1 MLSTKISKMSKK
13 YKMVVVDDHPI
24 VISGISGLLSDL
36 ENIEIIEKM
45 QSGVSL
51 LDYIESNEVDLV
63 LMDIFLPVITGIDLC
78 KAIKQ
83 KFPQVIVIG
92 MSSQSER
99 SLVMQF
105 IQNGGNGY
113 ILKSASFEEFK
124 NCINQAIEGEI
135 VFSDE
140 VKTIVSQ
147 PLSEDLDT
155 IPSLSRREKDIAVL
169 LSKGKQTQEIADEL
183 FLSFLTVQTHRRNIL
198 QKYKT
203 KNVAELITLLLKNN
217 LLD

>member
-1 MLSTKISKMSKK
+1 
-13 YKMVVVDDHPI
+13 MVVVDDHPI

-36 ENIEIIEKM
+36 ENIEIVEKM
-45 QSGVSL
+45 QSGALL
-51 LDYIESNEVDLV
+51 LDYIENNEVDLV
-63 LMDIFLPVITGIDLC
+63 LIDIFLPVVTGIDLC
-78 KAIKQ
+78 KSIKQ
-83 KFPQVIVIG
+83 KYPQVVVIG

-124 NCINQAIEGEI
+124 NCINKAIEGEI

-147 PLSEDLDT
+147 PLSEDLDN
-155 IPSLSRREKDIAVL
+155 IPSLSRREKDIALL

>member
-1 MLSTKISKMSKK
+1 MSKK

-24 VISGISGLLSDL
+24 VISGISGLLADL

-45 QSGVSL
+45 QSGVTL
-51 LDYIESNEVDLV
+51 LDYIENNKVDLV
-63 LMDIFLPVITGIDLC
+63 LIDIFLPVITGIDLC

-83 KFPQVIVIG
+83 KYPRVIVIG

-99 SLVMQF
+99 SLVMKF

-113 ILKSASFEEFK
+113 ILKSASFDEFK
-124 NCINQAIEGEI
+124 NCINKAIEGEI

>member
-1 MLSTKISKMSKK
+1 MSKK

-24 VISGISGLLSDL
+24 VISGIAGLLSEL
-36 ENIEIIEKM
+36 ENIQIIEKM
-45 QSGVSL
+45 KSGITL
-51 LDYIESNEVDLV
+51 LDYIENNEVDLI
-63 LMDIFLPVITGIDLC
+63 LIDIFLPVMTGIDLC

-83 KFPQVIVIG
+83 KYPQVIVIG

-124 NCINQAIEGEI
+124 NCINKAIEGEI

-155 IPSLSRREKDIAVL
+155 VPSLSRREKDIAIL

-203 KNVAELITLLLKNN
+203 KNVAELLTLLLKNN

>member
-1 MLSTKISKMSKK
+1 MSKK

-24 VISGISGLLSDL
+24 VISGIAGLLSEL
-36 ENIEIIEKM
+36 ENIQIIEKM
-45 QSGVSL
+45 QSGTGL
-51 LDYIESNEVDLV
+51 LDYIESNKVDLV
-63 LMDIFLPVITGIDLC
+63 LIDIFLPVITGIDLC
-78 KAIKQ
+78 KIIKQ
-83 KFPQVIVIG
+83 KYPQVIVIG

-105 IQNGGNGY
+105 IQNGGSGY
-113 ILKSASFEEFK
+113 ILKSASFDEFK
-124 NCINQAIEGEI
+124 NCINKAIEGEI

-155 IPSLSRREKDIAVL
+155 IPSLSRREKDIAIL

-203 KNVAELITLLLKNN
+203 KNVAELLTLLLKNN
-217 LLD
+217 LLN

>member
-1 MLSTKISKMSKK
+1 
-13 YKMVVVDDHPI
+13 MVVVDDHPI

-36 ENIEIIEKM
+36 ENIEIVEKL

-51 LDYIESNEVDLV
+51 LDYIEKNKVDLI

-83 KFPQVIVIG
+83 KFPKVIIIG

-105 IQNGGNGY
+105 VQNGGNGY
-113 ILKSASFEEFK
+113 ILKSASFDEFK
-124 NCINQAIEGEI
+124 NCIYKAIEGEI

-140 VKTIVSQ
+140 VKTIISEPQ
-147 PLSEDLDT
+147 SEDLDR
-155 IPSLSRREKDIAVL
+155 IPSLSRREKDIVSL
-169 LSKGKQTQEIADEL
+169 LSKGKSTQEIADEL

-203 KNVAELITLLLKNN
+203 KNVAELMAFLLKNN
-217 LLD
+217 LLN

>member
-1 MLSTKISKMSKK
+1 MRDK
-13 YKMVVVDDHPI
+13 YKMIVVDDHPI
-24 VISGISGLLSDL
+24 VISGIAGLLSDL
-36 ENIEIIEKM
+36 ENVQIVEKM

-51 LDYIESNEVDLV
+51 LDYIENNEVDLI

-78 KAIKQ
+78 KAVKQ
-83 KFPQVIVIG
+83 KYPQVIIIG

-113 ILKSASFEEFK
+113 ILKSASFDEFK
-124 NCINQAIEGEI
+124 NCINKAIDGEI
-135 VFSDE
+135 VFSDD
-140 VKTIVSQ
+140 VKAIVSQ
-147 PLSEDLDT
+147 PMSEDLDT
-155 IPSLSRREKDIAVL
+155 IPSLSRREKDIAIL

>member
-1 MLSTKISKMSKK
+1 
-13 YKMVVVDDHPI
+13 MVVVDDHPI
-24 VISGISGLLSDL
+24 VISGISGLLADL

-45 QSGVSL
+45 QSGVTL
-51 LDYIESNEVDLV
+51 LDYIENNKVDLV
-63 LMDIFLPVITGIDLC
+63 LIDIFLPVITGIDLC

-83 KFPQVIVIG
+83 KYPRVIVIG

-99 SLVMQF
+99 SLVMKF

-113 ILKSASFEEFK
+113 ILKSASFDEFK
-124 NCINQAIEGEI
+124 NCINKAIEGEI

-155 IPSLSRREKDIAVL
+155 IPSLSRREKDIAIL

>member
-1 MLSTKISKMSKK
+1 
-13 YKMVVVDDHPI
+13 MVVVDDHPI

-36 ENIEIIEKM
+36 ENVEIIEKM
-45 QSGVSL
+45 QSGVAL
-51 LDYIESNEVDLV
+51 LDYMERNEVDLV
-63 LMDIFLPVITGIDLC
+63 LLDIFLPMITGIDLC

-83 KFPQVIVIG
+83 KFPQVVVIG

-113 ILKSASFEEFK
+113 ILKSASFDEFK
-124 NCINQAIEGEI
+124 NCINKAIEGEI

-140 VKTIVSQ
+140 VKIIVSQ

-155 IPSLSRREKDIAVL
+155 IPSLSRREKDIAIL

>member
-1 MLSTKISKMSKK
+1 
-13 YKMVVVDDHPI
+13 MVVVDDHPI

-45 QSGVSL
+45 QSGVAL
-51 LDYIESNEVDLV
+51 LDYIESNKVDLV

-83 KFPQVIVIG
+83 KYPQVIVIG

>member
-1 MLSTKISKMSKK
+1 MSKK

-45 QSGVSL
+45 QSGVKL
-51 LDYIESNEVDLV
+51 LDYIGSNEVDMV
-63 LMDIFLPVITGIDLC
+63 LMDIFLPVVTGIDLC

-83 KFPQVIVIG
+83 KYPQVIVIG

-99 SLVMQF
+99 SLVMKF
-105 IQNGGNGY
+105 IQNGGSGY

-124 NCINQAIEGEI
+124 NCINKAIEGEI

>member
-1 MLSTKISKMSKK
+1 MSKK

-36 ENIEIIEKM
+36 DNIKIVEKM
-45 QSGVSL
+45 QSGALL
-51 LDYIESNEVDLV
+51 LDYIENNEVDLV
-63 LMDIFLPVITGIDLC
+63 LIDIFLPVVTGIDLC
-78 KAIKQ
+78 KSIKQ
-83 KFPQVIVIG
+83 KYPQVIVIG

-99 SLVMQF
+99 SLVMKF

-124 NCINQAIEGEI
+124 NCINKAIDGEI

-155 IPSLSRREKDIAVL
+155 IPSLSRREKDIALL
-169 LSKGKQTQEIADEL
+169 LSKGKQTQEIAAEL

>member
-1 MLSTKISKMSKK
+1 MGKI
-13 YKMVVVDDHPI
+13 YKTIIVDDHPI

-36 ENIEIIEKM
+36 ETVKIVGKLE
-45 QSGVSL
+45 SGVKL
-51 LDYIESNEVDLV
+51 VDYIEENQVDLI
-63 LMDIFLPVITGIDLC
+63 LMDIFLPVINGVDLC
-78 KAIKQ
+78 KTIKQ
-83 KFPQVIVIG
+83 KYPQIIIIG

-105 IQNGGNGY
+105 IHNGGNGY

-124 NCINQAIEGEI
+124 RCINKAIDGEI

-140 VKTIVSQ
+140 VSTIVSQ
-147 PLSEDLDT
+147 PLSEDLEH
-155 IPSLSRREKDIAVL
+155 IPSLSRREKDITLL
-169 LSKGKQTQEIADEL
+169 LSKGKSTQEIADEL

-203 KNVAELITLLLKNN
+203 KNVAELITFLIKNN
-217 LLD
+217 LLN